1 MPRKT
6 YKRRADGR
14 YRIKHDGVPFYSS
27 VGGTIAE
34 VQAQIRQY
42 EIDKANGLRAE
53 MDGITVM
60 EYAVKWLP
68 IHRHTASTAAYN
80 QYAQMLEKFCEHIG
94 IEKRMRDVSKSDIID
109 YYNSISERSKSYITK
124 AAALIR
130 AMFIDAVD
138 DGVIVKSP
146 CRTAKRPEGSSGT
159 HRPLESWER
168 EIVHQLADNGHSFGL
183 AAMLMLYAGLR
194 RGEVLALDIDRDV
207 DFGEGLIYVREA
219 VSFSEGI
226 DGRVKAP
233 KTDAGVRTVPL
244 LHQLRSALEGKHGKA
259 FKPAGGKTSLSAFQR
274 AWESYVSKAEELAN
288 GGRNRRWYGKT
299 KEDLE
304 YLRTHDAMPEWKRF
318 AVRTHDFRHS
328 YCTMICDAGV
338 DIKTAMRWMGQSD
351 ATMIQKIY
359 DHVTKQREQKAAQ
372 KTAEQVEKMLEESAE
387 GCKNGCILKFRRKN
401 A

>member
-1 MPRKT
+1 MPRKS

-14 YRIKHDGVPFYSS
+14 YCIYRDGLAFYSS
-27 VGGTIAE
+27 VGGQVSEALE
-34 VQAQIRQY
+34 KVRQY

-53 MDGITVM
+53 MDGVSVLQ
-60 EYAVKWLP
+60 YAAKWLP
-68 IHRHTASTAAYN
+68 IHRHGASNAAYN
-80 QYAQMLEKFCEHIG
+80 QYAQMLEKFCDHVG
-94 IEKRMRDVSKSDIID
+94 NEKRMRDVSKSDIID

-130 AMFIDAVD
+130 AMFLDAVE
-138 DGVIVKSP
+138 DGIIVKSP
-146 CRTAKRPEGSSGT
+146 CRSAKRPEGSSGT
-159 HRPLESWER
+159 HRPLENWER
-168 EIVHQLADNGHSFGL
+168 EIVHKLAEEGHSFGL

-207 DFGEGLIYVREA
+207 DFDEGLIYVREA

-233 KTDAGVRTVPL
+233 KTDAGVRTIPL
-244 LHQLRSALEGKHGKA
+244 LHQLRAALEGKHGKA
-259 FKPAGGKTSLSAFQR
+259 FAPAGGKTSLSAFQR
-274 AWESYVSKAEELAN
+274 AWESYISKAEELAN

-299 KEDLE
+299 KKDRE
-304 YLRTHDAMPEWKRF
+304 YLRTHDAMPEWKHF
-318 AVRTHDFRHS
+318 SVRTHDFRHS

-359 DHVTKQREQKAAQ
+359 DHVTKQRERKAAQ
-372 KTAEQVEKMLEESAE
+372 KTAEQVEKMLKENAE
-387 GCKNGCILKFRRKN
+387 TVKRAVILDFKRQN

>member
-1 MPRKT
+1 MPRKS

-14 YRIKHDGVPFYSS
+14 YRIMHDGIAFYSS
-27 VGGTIAE
+27 IGGTVSEALE
-34 VQAQIRQY
+34 KVRQY
-42 EIDKANGLRAE
+42 EIDKANGLRME
-53 MDGITVM
+53 MGGITVFQ
-60 EYAVKWLP
+60 YAMKWLP
-68 IHRHTASTAAYN
+68 IHRHSASTAAYN
-80 QYAQMLEKFCEHIG
+80 QYAQMLGKFCDHIG
-94 IEKRMRDVSKSDIID
+94 SEKRMRDVSKSDIIN

-130 AMFIDAVD
+130 AMFLDAVD

-168 EIVHQLADNGHSFGL
+168 EIVHQLAESGHSFGL

-207 DFGEGLIYVREA
+207 DFDEGLIYVREA
-219 VSFSEGI
+219 VSFAEGI
-226 DGRVKAP
+226 DGRIKAP
-233 KTDAGVRTVPL
+233 KTDAGVRTIPL
-244 LHQLRSALEGKHGKA
+244 LHQLRTALEGKHGKA
-259 FKPAGGKTSLSAFQR
+259 FAPAGGKTSLSAFQR

-299 KEDLE
+299 KEDLN
-304 YLRTHDAMPEWKRF
+304 YLRTHDAMPEWKHF
-318 AVRTHDFRHS
+318 TVRTHDFRHS

-359 DHVTKQREQKAAQ
+359 DHVTKLREQRAAQ
-372 KTAEQVEKMLEESAE
+372 KTAEQVEKMLEENAKRV
-387 GCKNGCILKFRRKN
+387 KNGVILDFKRQN

>member
-1 MPRKT
+1 MPKKS

-14 YRIKHDGVPFYSS
+14 YCIYRDGIPFYSS
-27 VGGTIAE
+27 VDGPLSEAMDK
-34 VQAQIRQY
+34 VKKY
-42 EIDKANGLRAE
+42 ELDKANGLKHEA
-53 MDGITVM
+53 MGITVT
-60 EYAVKWLP
+60 EYATKWLP
-68 IHRHTASTAAYN
+68 IHRHSASTAAYN
-80 QYAQMLEKFCEHIG
+80 QYAQMLEKFCDHVG
-94 IEKRMRDVSKSDIID
+94 NEKRMRDVSKSDIVD

-130 AMFIDAVD
+130 AMFLDAAD

-146 CRTAKRPEGSSGT
+146 CRSAKRPEGSSGT

-168 EIVHQLADNGHSFGL
+168 EIVHKLAEDGHSFGL

-207 DFGEGLIYVREA
+207 DFDEGLIYVREA

-226 DGRVKAP
+226 DGRIKEP
-233 KTDAGVRTVPL
+233 KTDAGVRAIPL
-244 LHQLRSALEGKHGKA
+244 LHQLRTALEGKHGKA
-259 FKPAGGKTSLSAFQR
+259 FEPAGGKTSLSAFQR
-274 AWESYVSKAEELAN
+274 AWESYISKAEELAN

-299 KEDLE
+299 KADIE
-304 YLRTHDAMPEWKRF
+304 YLRTHDAMPEWKHF
-318 AVRTHDFRHS
+318 TVRTHDFRHS

-359 DHVTKQREQKAAQ
+359 DHVTMQREQKAVQ
-372 KTAEQVEKMLEESAE
+372 KTAEQVEKMLEENVETVKRAV
-387 GCKNGCILKFRRKN
+387 ILDFKRRN
-401 A
+401 S